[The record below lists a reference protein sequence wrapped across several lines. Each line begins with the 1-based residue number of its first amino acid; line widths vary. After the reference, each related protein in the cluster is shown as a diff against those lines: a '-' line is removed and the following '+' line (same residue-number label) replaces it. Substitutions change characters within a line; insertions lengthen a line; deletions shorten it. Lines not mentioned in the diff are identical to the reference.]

1 MKLKKELAETSLK
14 IVEDEEKAAV
24 RANEAVEA
32 EAEKKAMEADLA
44 NKKAKLAEFETTKK
58 EADEKITKEFSE

>member
-1 MKLKKELAETSLK
+1 MKLKKQLAETSLK

-44 NKKAKLAEFETTKK
+44 NK
-58 EADEKITKEFSE
+58 